1 MKPNPLSTVR
11 RELNK
16 RAPSRSGIT
25 GPREWKFFAALL
37 LQFASM
43 VFFLRDPWFGK
54 VMFLGETSLTL
65 AVVALVLL
73 AAFAW
78 EECLFGPPAGANL
91 LLQLTLLVPFY
102 FYLYRIVGIS
112 PIAPVSGL
120 LPEAVH
126 QFVAEHAW
134 RPISEIFDNPALLL
148 VILTLMFALC
158 FRSRTVRIGTVGL
171 PLFYFTVRGFTL
183 DGGSA
188 VFYLPAVGC
197 LCAALALQYCPYDRI
212 VLYGNIKRA
221 LDIETDP
228 AGYRAMLKIAV
239 ECCKHGEL
247 GEEGVLH
254 LVREEYPS
262 AEGEELR
269 RTAAGLL
276 SRLIH
281 RHRLLE
287 LVSDGNG
294 FRLVPNPGIRR
305 VSSPLAGV
313 AQVPRVVFALLLAVL
328 WMLSPIDLIP
338 DAVPLFGVVDD
349 VGVTLLTAGLLFR
362 NRRDAGN

>member
-1 MKPNPLSTVR
+1 MSGDLHRSDHQRTRNHRLRPAQRRRVRDLSGLDGIDRDGLEKYRTLSAECLSWLRETKEAPEKYLPFGGETAACADAVARLREEIDRYFLASETLRFCGVRPQLCREEATANPFSPESIGSFLENAPAAIPDAACRLDFKAPLNPRLSDALR
-11 RELNK
+11 D
-16 RAPSRSGIT
+16 
-25 GPREWKFFAALL
+25 FAALK
-37 LQFASM
+37 
-43 VFFLRDPWFGK
+43 P
-54 VMFLGETSLTL
+54 
-65 AVVALVLL
+65 VAAKL
-73 AAFAW
+73 
-78 EECLFGPPAGANL
+78 EEGAL
-91 LLQLTLLVPFY
+91 
-102 FYLYRIVGIS
+102 
-112 PIAPVSGL
+112 
-120 LPEAVH
+120 
-126 QFVAEHAW
+126 
-134 RPISEIFDNPALLL
+134 
-148 VILTLMFALC
+148 
-158 FRSRTVRIGTVGL
+158 
-171 PLFYFTVRGFTL
+171 TL